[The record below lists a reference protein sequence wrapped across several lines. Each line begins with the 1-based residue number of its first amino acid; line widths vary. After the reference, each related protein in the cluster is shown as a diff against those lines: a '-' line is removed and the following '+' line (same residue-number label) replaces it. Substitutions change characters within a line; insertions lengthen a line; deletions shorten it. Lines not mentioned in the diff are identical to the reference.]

1 MTISLLDE
9 RRCRGARWKAAATA
23 AHERNGRE
31 ASKGRGSRDTRGMK
45 GWRPSAIP
53 KGPKPVR
60 AFCGRILCRT
70 SDRSACLFPR
80 GPGPRLTCGIRGRRG
95 SLFALLQLAAARSLS
110 EKSGIFLSGWR
121 RIGFWLL
128 MSKRYRPWKID
139 EPMLLP
145 ATVQEFVDKDHLAR
159 FVLNLVVEEIDLEEI
174 ERVYRVDRGQP
185 PFDPAMMTALL
196 LYGYCNGIYSSR
208 RIAKACRERVDFM
221 SIVGLDPPDFRTISE
236 FRKRH
241 LSALSAL
248 FGQVMLRQ
256 PRPRGLV
263 QGPAPPS
270 RQAS

>member
-1 MTISLLDE
+1 MAD
-9 RRCRGARWKAAATA
+9 
-23 AHERNGRE
+23 
-31 ASKGRGSRDTRGMK
+31 
-45 GWRPSAIP
+45 
-53 KGPKPVR
+53 
-60 AFCGRILCRT
+60 
-70 SDRSACLFPR
+70 
-80 GPGPRLTCGIRGRRG
+80 
-95 SLFALLQLAAARSLS
+95 LA
-110 EKSGIFLSGWR
+110 GGVG
-121 RIGFWLL
+121 RIGFCLL

-196 LYGYCNGIYSSR
+196 LYGYCNGVYSSR

-241 LSALSAL
+241 LNALSGL
-248 FGQVMLRQ
+248 FGARCCGCASGPGWSSSAMWRSTGRRS
-256 PRPRGLV
+256 RPT
-263 QGPAPPS
+263 PPS
-270 RQAS
+270 TRR